1 MLIAFV
7 MIRVKGA
14 KEIKPKFLPTAIMF
28 EGLKPIIKEMNKLI
42 SFVQRCFLNFIQR
55 FFSVYSR
62 YIFIEKLIIGK

>member
-28 EGLKPIIKEMNKLI
+28 EGFKPITKEITIKFRKHFRGANQFHRKYVL
-42 SFVQRCFLNFIQR
+42 
-55 FFSVYSR
+55 
-62 YIFIEKLIIGK
+62 

>member
-14 KEIKPKFLPTAIMF
+14 KEINPKFLPTAIMF

-62 YIFIEKLIIGK
+62 YIFIKKLIIGK

>member
-28 EGLKPIIKEMNKLI
+28 EGFKPITKEITIKLRKQFRGANQFYRK
-42 SFVQRCFLNFIQR
+42 
-55 FFSVYSR
+55 
-62 YIFIEKLIIGK
+62 YIFIKNL